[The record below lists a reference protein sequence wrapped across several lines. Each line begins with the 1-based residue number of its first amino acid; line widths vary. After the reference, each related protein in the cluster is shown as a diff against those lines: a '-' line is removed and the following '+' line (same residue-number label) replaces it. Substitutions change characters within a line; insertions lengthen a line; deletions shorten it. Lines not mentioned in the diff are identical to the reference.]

1 MSPELPSHW
10 QVFANAEAVAAAACT
25 QILTVASQAIAARG
39 QFRLVLAGGRTPE
52 QCYRLL
58 AQADAQWAAWHLYY
72 GDERCLPAAHPD
84 RNSQLVARSLG
95 APLLALLQHH
105 PIPAELGPTL
115 AAERYTQ
122 TIAAALPF
130 DLVLLGMGEDGHTA
144 SLFPGDSY
152 PAQERVHAVQQAP
165 KPPPQRVSLSAATLS
180 QARQV
185 LFLITG
191 SSKTAALRAWQAG
204 AALPVAQISPAIAPN
219 VYLDQAAWQG
229 TAA

>member
-1 MSPELPSHW
+1 MLPKLPSHW

-95 APLLALLQHH
+95 AAFSLVQHH

-122 TIAAALPF
+122 SIATALPF

-144 SLFPGDSY
+144 SLFPGHPY

-180 QARQV
+180 QTRHL

-219 VYLDQAAWQG
+219 LYLDQAAWQG
-229 TAA
+229 TEA